1 MNRAD
6 RKRSGRSLLCG
17 MGAACTLLLVTGNI
31 ARGDTSNAPIDVG
44 SRKQLFID
52 EKFIESITG
61 VELVMNR
68 PYQTGEVLI
77 TADKPWE
84 LEPHEGYINPYCSV
98 LKDDGRIRVWYSLI
112 QPTGSGPYDH
122 KWRICYAESEDG
134 LHFVKPELGLHEING
149 SKANNIVLPGVIGGC
164 AVWIDPNAPPEHR
177 YKTQAKTYPHNYFR
191 MHSSPD
197 GLQWKKFANIN
208 PRGSTDTQTVIFWDQ
223 RLKRYVFY
231 SRDKST
237 TSEIDIRCRN
247 VRRAEMTDLR
257 DIKNTGLAIWPDAL
271 DRATYDVAKEG
282 KGGTE
287 WTPVDY
293 YGATVFPYE
302 EADRAYIMLAQAYW
316 HWKRTPKTERSW
328 PKITWLTEWPG
339 TQDVQ
344 LAVSRDSKQ
353 FQRVGGRKPFLR
365 LGPEG
370 RFDSKWAWAMP
381 NPIRMGDEIWIY
393 YVGSNANHN
402 GVVDTATTSGKLIN
416 AISRAVMRLDGFIS
430 ADASYEGGE
439 LITPPL
445 LFEGET
451 LELNLDTS
459 AGGSVRVELLD
470 QDGKPIEHFTADEA
484 TQLNGNSVRMPV
496 SWGENR
502 DVSKLAGTPV
512 KIRFIMRDCKL
523 YAFGFK
529 Q

>member
-1 MNRAD
+1 M
-6 RKRSGRSLLCG
+6 
-17 MGAACTLLLVTGNI
+17 
-31 ARGDTSNAPIDVG
+31 
-44 SRKQLFID
+44 
-52 EKFIESITG
+52 
-61 VELVMNR
+61 
-68 PYQTGEVLI
+68 
-77 TADKPWE
+77 
-84 LEPHEGYINPYCSV
+84 
-98 LKDDGRIRVWYSLI
+98 
-112 QPTGSGPYDH
+112 QPTGSGPYDYN
-122 KWRICYAESEDG
+122 WRVGYTESEDG

-149 SKANNIVLPGVIGGC
+149 SKANNVVLPGPVGGC
-164 AVWIDPNAPPEHR
+164 SVWIDPHAPPGHR
-177 YKTQAKTYPHNYFR
+177 YKTQAKVYPSRQFH

-197 GLQWKKFANIN
+197 GLQWKKFPKIN
-208 PRGSTDTQTVIFWDQ
+208 PRGSKDTQTVIFWDQ
-223 RLKRYVFY
+223 RLNRYVFY
-231 SRDKST
+231 SRSKET
-237 TSEIDIRCRN
+237 TSEVQIRCRS

-271 DRATYDVAKEG
+271 DLATYDVDQEG
-282 KGGTE
+282 KE

-302 EADRAYIMLAQAYW
+302 EADRVYIMLAQAYW
-316 HWKRTPKTERSW
+316 HWIRKPKTDRSW
-328 PKITWLTEWPG
+328 PKITWLAAWPG

-353 FQRVGGRKPFLR
+353 FQRVGGRRPFLR
-365 LGPEG
+365 LGLEG

-393 YVGSNANHN
+393 YVGSNADHN
-402 GVVDTATTSGKLIN
+402 GSIDPAAPSGKRLG

-470 QDGKPIEHFTADEA
+470 QDGKPLGHFTAGEA

>member
-1 MNRAD
+1 MA
-6 RKRSGRSLLCG
+6 G
-17 MGAACTLLLVTGNI
+17 ACTLLGTGTT
-31 ARGDTSNAPIDVG
+31 ARADTSDAPIDVG

-52 EKFIESITG
+52 DKFIASIRG
-61 VELVMNR
+61 VELVVNR

-77 TADKPWE
+77 EADKPWE
-84 LEPHEGYINPYCSV
+84 LEPREGWINCYSSV
-98 LKDDGRIRVWYSLI
+98 MKDDGRVRVWYDLLK
-112 QPTGSGPYDH
+112 PTGSGPYDH
-122 KWRICYAESEDG
+122 QRWVCYAESEDG
-134 LHFVKPELGLHEING
+134 LNFVKPELGLHEING
-149 SKANNIVLPGVIGGC
+149 SKANNVVLPSIIGGC

-177 YKTQAKTYPHNYFR
+177 YKTQTKVYPSGEFH

-197 GLQWKKFANIN
+197 GLRWKLFANID
-208 PRGSTDTQTVIFWDQ
+208 PRGKRDAQTIIFWDKYIQ
-223 RLKRYVFY
+223 RYVFFGRRKY
-231 SRDKST
+231 G
-237 TSEIDIRCRN
+237 TSEIKVRCRRI
-247 VRRAEMTDLR
+247 RRAEMTDLR
-257 DIKNTGLAIWPDAL
+257 QINNTGLAIWPDEL
-271 DRATYDVAKEG
+271 DLATYDLGEESK
-282 KGGTE
+282 E
-287 WTPVDY
+287 WTPMDC

-302 EADRAYIMLAQAYW
+302 EADRAYIMLVQAYW
-316 HWKRTPKTERSW
+316 HWIRKPKTERSW
-328 PKITWLTEWPG
+328 PKITWLAEWPG

-344 LAVSRDSKQ
+344 LAVSRDGKQ

-393 YVGSNANHN
+393 YVGSNTDHN
-402 GVVDTATTSGKLIN
+402 GVIDPAAPSGKHVG
-416 AISRAVMRLDGFIS
+416 AISRAVLRLDGFIS

-439 LITPPL
+439 LITPSL
-445 LFEGET
+445 LFEGKT

-484 TQLNGNSVRMPV
+484 THLNGNSVRMPV

-512 KIRFIMRDCKL
+512 KIRFLMRDCKL
-523 YAFGFK
+523 YAFEFK